1 MLVWFSSSAHP
12 EKPKKKECTNDAR
25 IARYSA
31 QVTAYVAL
39 LLFLVLGERREAA
52 MKSMKAWLTRNQRMI
67 NGVVLGVFSILLLA
81 IGLIGIFG

>member
-1 MLVWFSSSAHP
+1 MPVLPATLP
-12 EKPKKKECTNDAR
+12 L
-25 IARYSA
+25 
-31 QVTAYVAL
+31 VTAYVAL